1 MSDQQNK
8 TSTSGEPTDT
18 TNTAYDRIIPEQEFA
33 DEEKLFKQLNK
44 QRIKTMQIKRRRE
57 AQIMADP
64 RIKPEQRK
72 EMLDKWNTFDFNW
85 RTLELLELT
94 ADYTVKQFELDDKE
108 RTKGKVYG
116 LRMAIPGSGLMTT
129 VDLIYG
135 SGNSNI
141 PSGTVLDLPFLPINK
156 LTIYNEGPGM
166 LFWQAF
172 NNSDFNPNKA
182 TVPFPPS
189 ITVPYVFGGDLSEAV
204 ITWLNMRNTDGVG
217 CTVSVVLE
225 L

>member
-1 MSDQQNK
+1 MSEDK
-8 TSTSGEPTDT
+8 TSTSGEPVDT
-18 TNTAYDRIIPEQEFA
+18 TNTPFERIIPVQEFEE
-33 DEEKLFKQLNK
+33 EEKLFKQLNK

-64 RIKPEQRK
+64 RINPEQRK

-116 LRMAIPGSGLMTT
+116 LRMAIPGTGAITSI
-129 VDLIYG
+129 DLIYG
-135 SGNSNI
+135 TGNSNI
-141 PSGTVLDLPFLPINK
+141 PSGTILDLPFLPINK
-156 LTIYNEGPGM
+156 LTVFNEGPGI

-172 NNSDFNPNKA
+172 NDTDFNPNKA
-182 TVPFPPS
+182 TVPFPPNMV
-189 ITVPYVFGGDLSEAV
+189 VPYVMGGDLSEAV
-204 ITWLNMRNTDGVG
+204 ITWLNLRNTDSQG
-217 CTVSVVLE
+217 CTVSMILE